1 MQPRPFSLVLAAY
14 SCVIPALAGQVQ
26 LSNLQLPPT
35 AAGLQSTVKQ
45 MFVDSYNAYKTYAW
59 GHDDLL
65 PVSASFTDGRNGWGA
80 SIVDGMATMACPP
93 YIMGL
98 DDFFEEAV
106 NFTQFINFNESQVIE
121 TVSIFETSIRYVGGL
136 LSAYEL
142 SGKQHQ
148 ILVDKAKEVAD
159 KMAYAWQTYPGQT
172 IPYGEI
178 WFSDN
183 QAVVDTS
190 NIAEAGTLDIEW
202 SRLSLYTGN
211 ETYTELTEGSVRTI
225 ANLVTPLPGLAPQ
238 GIDPSSNTFVGD
250 YLTWG
255 GGSDSYFEY
264 LIKYPRVT
272 NIDDNLFAD
281 TWHAAVD
288 SSIANMARKSTVG
301 NYTYIAD
308 WDEGELIHVAS
319 HLECF
324 HGGNWIFGGHLLN
337 NQTIIDYGLELVD
350 ACWNTYAST
359 TTGIGPE
366 VFYFLA
372 DDQWNGNGVP
382 SQSELAFYNEHG
394 FWVTSSDYILRPEVL
409 ESNFYAWRSTG
420 DTKYIDRAASAV
432 DSLMKYLP
440 QPSGG
445 YAGLND
451 VDDPSAGFI
460 DDQESFWF
468 AEVLKYLSVT
478 RLVLNECYVLLFSS
492 RYLTFDDP
500 EHISLNDYV
509 LNTEG
514 QPFEAPAA
522 KDVYGSGQPAVVPG
536 KFVSKTGLP
545 LPAISPNKFLPSP
558 LPTPTAS

>member
-1 MQPRPFSLVLAAY
+1 MVQFSRPLKLVLAVSA
-14 SCVIPALAGQVQ
+14 CVVPALAGQVQ
-26 LSNLQLPPT
+26 LSNLQLPPS
-35 AAGLQSTVKQ
+35 AAVTQATVKE
-45 MFVDSYNAYKTYAW
+45 MFVDSYNAYRTYAW

-80 SIVDGMATMACPP
+80 SIVDGMATM

-98 DDFFEEAV
+98 DDFFNEAL
-106 NFTQFINFNESQVIE
+106 NFTQFINFNESQVVE

-159 KMAYAWQTYPGQT
+159 KMAYAWQTLPNQT
-172 IPYGEI
+172 IPFGEI

-183 QAVVDTS
+183 TAVVDTS

-211 ETYTELTEGSVRTI
+211 DTYTKLTEGSVRTI

-272 NIDDNLFAD
+272 NTDDNLFAD

-288 SSIANMARKSTVG
+288 SSISAMARKSTVG

-308 WDEGELIHVAS
+308 WDEGELIHVGS

-359 TTGIGPE
+359 STGIGPE

-372 DDQWNGNGVP
+372 NDQWNGNGVP
-382 SQSELAFYNEHG
+382 SKDELTFYNEHG
-394 FWVTSSDYILRPEVL
+394 FWITASDYILRPEVL

-420 DTKYIDRAASAV
+420 DTKYLDRAASAV
-432 DSLMKYLP
+432 ESLKKYLP

-451 VDDPSAGFI
+451 VDNPSAGFI

-468 AEVLKYLSVT
+468 AEVLKYL
-478 RLVLNECYVLLFSS
+478 
-492 RYLTFDDP
+492 YLTFDDP

-522 KDVYGSGQPAVVPG
+522 KDVYGSGQPAIVLG
-536 KFVSKTGLP
+536 QFVSKTGLP
-545 LPAISPNKFLPSP
+545 LPAISPNKYLPSP
-558 LPTPTAS
+558 LPTPTSS